1 MKLATRRTTV
11 NGTQG
16 QVVQMTL
23 PARETRLGSRI
34 VGILFL
40 LNPGIHR
47 NRVL

>member
-23 PARETRLGSRI
+23 PARNARLGSRTAR
-34 VGILFL
+34 ILFL
-40 LNPGIHR
+40 LNPGNRR